1 MSFYRPRNKGNVFTL
16 FVGFSQHAFGQRVCI
31 QACTWVGGCVYRG
44 VDRWCVDKGAYG
56 QGCVDRES
64 VWAGDV
70 DRVRVWTGDVHS
82 PHPRDSH

>member
-1 MSFYRPRNKGNVFTL
+1 M
-16 FVGFSQHAFGQRVCI
+16 
-31 QACTWVGGCVYRG
+31 YRG
-44 VDRWCVDKGAYG
+44 VDRWCVDRGAYG

-82 PHPRDSH
+82 PHPRDSIHYVHGQYASYWNVFLSILCRLNYNKIFKEIKLGYILLH